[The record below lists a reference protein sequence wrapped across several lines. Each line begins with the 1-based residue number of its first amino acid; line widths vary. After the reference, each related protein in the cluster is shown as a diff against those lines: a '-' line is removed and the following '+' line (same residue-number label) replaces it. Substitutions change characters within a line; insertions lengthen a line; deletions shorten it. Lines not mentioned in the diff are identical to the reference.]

1 MGGTRTDAGTDS
13 GTSTVTV
20 FGLGLMGQALASAML
35 VGDRETTVWNRTPGR
50 ADALVERGA
59 REAADVRRAVEAGDL
74 LIVCVRDYRA
84 VREFLD
90 PVADALSGRTVVNLT
105 SGSSAE
111 AREMAAW
118 AAGHGAAYL
127 DGAIMMTPPG
137 IGLPDTVLLYAGPAD
152 VFAAHEDTLR
162 LLGGGT
168 THLSEDTGIASLYD
182 VALLGIMWGSLNGF
196 VHAAALLAADGVTAK
211 EFLPFA
217 TSWLGAIGVFT
228 GVVADQV
235 DSGDFA
241 AVDASLASHL
251 SPVEHLIDESRARGI
266 DASLP
271 EFTRGLLTA
280 AIARGQSGDGYA
292 RLIEHFRPGQA

>member
-1 MGGTRTDAGTDS
+1 MGDTP
-13 GTSTVTV
+13 TVTV
-20 FGLGLMGQALASAML
+20 FGLGLMGRALAGAML
-35 VGDRETTVWNRTPGR
+35 AGGRATTVWNRTPGR
-50 ADALVERGA
+50 AGDLVAGGA
-59 REAADVRRAVEAGDL
+59 HEAADVRSGVEAGDL
-74 LIVCVRDYRA
+74 LIVCVRDYDA
-84 VREFLD
+84 VRGFLD
-90 PVADALSGRTVVNLT
+90 PVADALSGRTLVNLT

-152 VFAAHEDTLR
+152 VFAAHADTLR
-162 LLGGGT
+162 LLGGAT
-168 THLSEDTGIASLYD
+168 THLGEDAGIASLYD

-196 VHAAALLAADGVTAK
+196 VHAAALLAADGVPARD
-211 EFLPFA
+211 FLPFA
-217 TSWLGAIGVFT
+217 TAWLGAVGFFS

-251 SPVEHLIDESRARGI
+251 SPLEHLIDESRARGI

-271 EFTRGLLTA
+271 EFTRGLVA
-280 AIARGQSGDGYA
+280 DAIARGHEGDGYA
-292 RLIEHFRPGQA
+292 RLIEHFRPKSA

>member
-1 MGGTRTDAGTDS
+1 MGDTRTV
-13 GTSTVTV
+13 TVTV
-20 FGLGLMGQALASAML
+20 FGLGLMGQALAGAML
-35 VGDRETTVWNRTPGR
+35 AGGRDTTVWNRTPGR
-50 ADALVERGA
+50 AADLAERGA
-59 REAADVRRAVEAGDL
+59 KEAVGVRDAVQASDL

-90 PVADALSGRTVVNLT
+90 PVADALSGRTLVNLT

-111 AREMAAW
+111 AREMAVW

-137 IGLPDTVLLYAGPAD
+137 IGQPDTVLLYGGPTD
-152 VFAAHEDTLR
+152 VFAAHADTLR
-162 LLGGGT
+162 LLGGAT
-168 THLSEDTGIASLYD
+168 THLSEDTGLASLYD

-196 VHAAALLAADGVTAK
+196 VHAAALLAADGVPAK
-211 EFLPFA
+211 DFLPFA
-217 TSWLGAIGVFT
+217 TAWLGAVGVFS

-251 SPVEHLIDESRARGI
+251 PPIEHLIDESRARGV

-271 EFTRGLLTA
+271 EFTRGLVAA
-280 AIARGQSGDGYA
+280 AIARGHEGDGYA
-292 RLIEHFRPGQA
+292 RLIDHFRAKDA